1 MSPTQPKPWTTEAR
15 ALLAL
20 ALPLILANIA
30 QSTINATDLVLL
42 GRLNADALAA
52 GSLAFNLY
60 VPLVVFGIGL
70 LSAVSPVV
78 AAERG
83 ARRHSVREVRRT
95 VRQGMWLAVTLTVP
109 CWLILWQAPT
119 LLMLLGQDPDLARAA
134 GSFVRIVMWSL
145 LPIFLF
151 FVLRNFI
158 AAIERP
164 NWGAVVLVGQVLINA
179 LLGWTLIF
187 GHFGLPALGLEG
199 SALASALAN
208 LFVFVALA
216 MVVAFAR
223 PFRRYAIF
231 GRWWRPDW
239 SRYRELVAIG
249 LPIAITLLLEVAVFA
264 AAVFIMGLI
273 GRDAI
278 AAHAIALQVA
288 AFTFMVPLGL
298 SQAATVRVGL
308 FYGAADRAG
317 ISRAGW
323 TALVMGTGFMAV
335 MALVLLSVPKLLIG
349 IFLHTGDPRNTVVL
363 ALGVQFL
370 AVAALFQIVDGAQSV
385 GAGVLRGLQDTRW
398 PMIFAAFGY
407 WGVGIGVGWLLAF
420 PMGLQGVG
428 VWIGLASGLAVV
440 AMLMVWRWSRREAL
454 GLIPDSV
461 FGNAPPSREAFLR
474 QWRRASPP

>member
-1 MSPTQPKPWTTEAR
+1 MPNAAAQQQVSPWRVESR

-20 ALPLILANIA
+20 ALPLILANLA
-30 QSTINATDLVLL
+30 QSAINATDLVLL

-109 CWLILWQAPT
+109 CWLILWQAPA
-119 LLMLLGQDPDLARAA
+119 LLMLLGQEPDLARAA
-134 GSFVRIVMWSL
+134 GTFVRIVMWSL

-164 NWGAVVLVGQVLINA
+164 NWGAVVLVGQVVINA
-179 LLGWTLIF
+179 LLGWVLIF
-187 GHFGLPALGLEG
+187 GHFGVPPMGLAG

-216 MVVAFAR
+216 AVVAFAR

-231 GRWWRPDW
+231 GRWWRADW
-239 SRYRELVAIG
+239 PRYRELSALG
-249 LPIAITLLLEVAVFA
+249 LPIAVTLLLEVSVFA

-278 AAHAIALQVA
+278 AAHAIALQIA

-298 SQAATVRVGL
+298 SQAATVRVG
-308 FYGAADRAG
+308 FAYGAADRAA

-323 TALVMGTGFMAV
+323 TALAMGIGFMAA
-335 MALVLLSVPKLLIG
+335 MALVLVVLPKMLIG
-349 IFLHTGDPRNTVVL
+349 VFLDAGDSRNAAVVAL
-363 ALGVQFL
+363 AAQFL
-370 AVAALFQIVDGAQSV
+370 IVAAVFQIVDGAQAV

-407 WGVGIGVGWLLAF
+407 WVVGIGVGWVLAF
-420 PMGLQGVG
+420 PLGLQGLG

-440 AMLMVWRWSRREAL
+440 AVLMVWRWMRRDAL
-454 GLIPDSV
+454 GL
-461 FGNAPPSREAFLR
+461 APHPA
-474 QWRRASPP
+474 

>member
-1 MSPTQPKPWTTEAR
+1 MNAPAPKTLWTTEAR
-15 ALLAL
+15 AMLAL
-20 ALPLILANIA
+20 AMPLILANLA
-30 QSTINATDLVLL
+30 QSAINATDLILL

-60 VPLVVFGIGL
+60 VPLLVFGIGL

-109 CWLILWQAPT
+109 CWLILWQAPA
-119 LLMLLGQDPDLARAA
+119 LLILLGQDAELARAA
-134 GSFVRIVMWSL
+134 GVFVRIVMWSL

-158 AAIERP
+158 SAIERP
-164 NWGAVVLVGQVLINA
+164 NWGAVVLVGQVVINA
-179 LLGWTLIF
+179 LLGWVLIF
-187 GHFGLPALGLEG
+187 GHFGAPRMGLAG

-208 LFVFVALA
+208 TLA
-216 MVVAFAR
+216 FLTLAAVVAFAR

-231 GRWWRPDW
+231 GRWWRSDW
-239 SRYRELVAIG
+239 PRYRELASIG
-249 LPIAITLLLEVAVFA
+249 VPIAVTLLLEVTVFA

-278 AAHAIALQVA
+278 AAHAIALQIA
-288 AFTFMVPLGL
+288 AFTFMIPLGL

-323 TALVMGTGFMAV
+323 TALVMGIGFMAV
-335 MALVLLSVPKLLIG
+335 MALALLIAPRTLIG
-349 IFLHTGDPRNTVVL
+349 IFLHTGNRQNAAVAAL
-363 ALGVQFL
+363 AVQFL
-370 AVAALFQIVDGAQSV
+370 AIAAVFQIVDGAQAV

-398 PMIFAAFGY
+398 PMIFAACGY
-407 WGVGIGVGWLLAF
+407 WVVGIGVGWVLAF
-420 PMGLQGVG
+420 PFGLKGLG

-440 AMLMVWRWSRREAL
+440 AVLMMWRWSRREAL

-461 FGNAPPSREAFLR
+461 FGMPPPSR
-474 QWRRASPP
+474 

>member
-1 MSPTQPKPWTTEAR
+1 MHDAIATKTARPWALEAR

-20 ALPLILANIA
+20 ALPLILANLA
-30 QSTINATDLVLL
+30 QSAINATDLVLL

-60 VPLVVFGIGL
+60 VPLLVFGIGL

-134 GSFVRIVMWSL
+134 GRFVRIVMWSL
-145 LPIFLF
+145 LPVFLF

-179 LLGWTLIF
+179 LFGWILIF

-208 LFVFVALA
+208 VFVFVALA
-216 MVVAFAR
+216 TVVAFAR

-231 GRWWRPDW
+231 GRWWRADW
-239 SRYRELVAIG
+239 SRYRDLVAIG

-323 TALVMGTGFMAV
+323 TALAMGTGFMAV
-335 MALVLLSVPKLLIG
+335 MALVLLMVPTLLIG
-349 IFLHTGDPRNTVVL
+349 LFLQTGDPRNAVVM

-407 WGVGIGVGWLLAF
+407 WVVGIGVGWVLAF
-420 PMGLQGVG
+420 PFALKGLG

-461 FGNAPPSREAFLR
+461 FGNAPPNR
-474 QWRRASPP
+474 

>member
-1 MSPTQPKPWTTEAR
+1 MYAVAPQKLWTTEAR

-20 ALPLILANIA
+20 ALPLILANLA
-30 QSTINATDLVLL
+30 QSAINATDLVLL
-42 GRLNADALAA
+42 GCYSADALAA

-70 LSAVSPVV
+70 LSAVSPMV

-95 VRQGMWLAVTLTVP
+95 VRQGIWHAVTLTIP

-119 LLMLLGQDPDLARAA
+119 LLMLMGQDSDLAGAA

-158 AAIERP
+158 SAIERP
-164 NWGAVVLVGQVLINA
+164 TWGAIVLVGQVILNA
-179 LLGWTLIF
+179 LLGWVLIF
-187 GHFGLPALGLEG
+187 GHLGAPRMGLAG

-208 LFVFVALA
+208 LFVCLALA
-216 MVVAFAR
+216 AVVAFAH

-231 GRWWRPDW
+231 GRWWRADW
-239 SRYRELVAIG
+239 PRYRELAQIG

-278 AAHAIALQVA
+278 AAHAIALQIA

-308 FYGAADRAG
+308 AYGASDRAG
-317 ISRAGW
+317 ITRAGW
-323 TALVMGTGFMAV
+323 TALAMGIGFMAA
-335 MALVLLSVPKLLIG
+335 MALLLITFPTMLIG
-349 IFLHTGDPRNTVVL
+349 IFLHTGDPRNAAVT

-370 AVAALFQIVDGAQSV
+370 AIAALFQIVDGAQSV

-407 WGVGIGVGWLLAF
+407 WVIGIGVGWLLAF
-420 PMGLQGVG
+420 PLGMKGLG

-440 AMLMVWRWSRREAL
+440 ALLMVWRWSRREAL
-454 GLIPDSV
+454 GLV
-461 FGNAPPSREAFLR
+461 PSSAAENLLPSGLAV
-474 QWRRASPP
+474 PH

>member
-1 MSPTQPKPWTTEAR
+1 MPNPASDKKALPWTLEAR

-20 ALPLILANIA
+20 ALPLILANLA
-30 QSTINATDLVLL
+30 QSAINATDLVLL
-42 GRLNADALAA
+42 GRYNADALAA

-95 VRQGMWLAVTLTVP
+95 VRQGMWHAVTLCVP
-109 CWLILWQAPT
+109 CWLILWQAPA
-119 LLMLLGQDPDLARAA
+119 LLMVLGQDADLARAA

-164 NWGAVVLVGQVLINA
+164 NWGAVVLVGQVVINA
-179 LLGWTLIF
+179 LLGWALIF
-187 GHFGLPALGLEG
+187 GQFGAPAMGLAG

-216 MVVAFAR
+216 AVVAFAR

-231 GRWWRPDW
+231 GRWWRADW
-239 SRYRELVAIG
+239 PRYRELAAIG
-249 LPIAITLLLEVAVFA
+249 LPIAITLLLEVSVFA

-278 AAHAIALQVA
+278 AAHAIALQIA

-308 FYGAADRAG
+308 AYGASDREG
-317 ISRAGW
+317 ITRAGW
-323 TALVMGTGFMAV
+323 TALAVGIGFMAA
-335 MALVLLSVPKLLIG
+335 MALVLLAFPRLLIG
-349 IFLHTGDPRNTVVL
+349 IFLHTGDPRNATVV
-363 ALGVQFL
+363 AL
-370 AVAALFQIVDGAQSV
+370 AVPFLGIAALFQIVDGAQSV

-407 WGVGIGVGWLLAF
+407 WVVGIGVGVALAF
-420 PMGLQGVG
+420 PLGMKGLG

-440 AMLMVWRWSRREAL
+440 AVLMVWRWTRRAAL
-454 GLIPDSV
+454 GLIP
-461 FGNAPPSREAFLR
+461 GNAPGTHLPT
-474 QWRRASPP
+474 P

>member
-1 MSPTQPKPWTTEAR
+1 MPDRSLASPWTHEAR

-20 ALPLILANIA
+20 GLPLILANLA
-30 QSTINATDLVLL
+30 QSAINATDLVLL
-42 GRLNADALAA
+42 GRYNADALAA

-70 LSAVSPVV
+70 LSAVSPMV

-83 ARRHSVREVRRT
+83 ARQHSVREVRRT
-95 VRQGMWLAVTLTVP
+95 VRQGMWHAVTLTIP

-119 LLMLLGQDPDLARAA
+119 LLMLMGQDADLARAA

-158 AAIERP
+158 ASIERP
-164 NWGAVVLVGQVLINA
+164 NWGAAVLVGQVVINA
-179 LLGWTLIF
+179 LLGWALIF
-187 GHFGLPALGLEG
+187 GHFGAPQMGLAG

-216 MVVAFAR
+216 AVVGFAR

-231 GRWWRPDW
+231 GRWWRADW
-239 SRYRELVAIG
+239 PRYRELAAIG
-249 LPIAITLLLEVAVFA
+249 LPIAITLLLEVSVFA

-278 AAHAIALQVA
+278 AAHAIALQIA

-308 FYGAADRAG
+308 AYGAADRAG
-317 ISRAGW
+317 ITRAGW
-323 TALVMGTGFMAV
+323 TALAVGIGFMAA
-335 MALVLLSVPKLLIG
+335 MALVLLAFPRLLIG
-349 IFLHTGDPRNTVVL
+349 IFLHTGDPRNAAVV
-363 ALGVQFL
+363 AL
-370 AVAALFQIVDGAQSV
+370 AVPFLGIAALFQIVDGAQSV

-407 WGVGIGVGWLLAF
+407 WVVGIGVGVVLAF
-420 PMGLQGVG
+420 PMGLKGLG
-428 VWIGLASGLAVV
+428 VWIGLASCLAVV
-440 AMLMVWRWSRREAL
+440 AVLMVGRWSRREAL
-454 GLIPDSV
+454 GLIP
-461 FGNAPPSREAFLR
+461 GNAPGTRLPT
-474 QWRRASPP
+474 P

>member
-1 MSPTQPKPWTTEAR
+1 MHDAIATKTARPWTTEAR
-15 ALLAL
+15 AMLAL
-20 ALPLILANIA
+20 AMPLILANLA
-30 QSTINATDLVLL
+30 QSAINATDLVLL

-95 VRQGMWLAVTLTVP
+95 VRQGMWHAVTLTLP
-109 CWLILWQAPT
+109 CWLILWQAPA
-119 LLMLLGQDPDLARAA
+119 LLMLLGQDPDLAVAA
-134 GSFVRIVMWSL
+134 GGFVRIVMWSL

-164 NWGAVVLVGQVLINA
+164 TWGAVVLVVQVLLNA
-179 LLGWTLIF
+179 LLGWVLIF
-187 GHFGLPALGLEG
+187 GHWGAPPMGLAG

-216 MVVAFAR
+216 AVVAFAR

-231 GRWWRPDW
+231 GRWWRADW
-239 SRYRELVAIG
+239 PRYCELAAIG
-249 LPIAITLLLEVAVFA
+249 LPIAITLLLEVSVFA

-298 SQAATVRVGL
+298 SQAATVRVG
-308 FYGAADRAG
+308 FAYGAADRVG
-317 ISRAGW
+317 ITRAGW
-323 TALVMGTGFMAV
+323 TALALGTGFMAA
-335 MALVLLSVPKLLIG
+335 MALVLLAVPKLLIG
-349 IFLHTGDPRNTVVL
+349 IFLHTGDPRNAAVMVL
-363 ALGVQFL
+363 AVQFL
-370 AVAALFQIVDGAQSV
+370 AVAAVFQIVDGAQSV

-407 WGVGIGVGWLLAF
+407 WVVGIGVGWVLAF
-420 PMGLQGVG
+420 PVGLAGLG

-440 AMLMVWRWSRREAL
+440 AVLMVWRWSRRAAL

-461 FGNAPPSREAFLR
+461 FGMPPPSR
-474 QWRRASPP
+474 